1 MYMDLLDLFAEKYLE
16 SYDTEIVVNKIHKN
30 EDSFFHALEYASG
43 DSLQGPEKRTTCI
56 NLAREDVCMLEIDA
70 LGKIKL
76 LYDKKSDK
84 EFIRR
89 MMEEINEIRFS
100 IEHANEGVIS
110 ISSKYKEKVIF
121 ILKQDT
127 KAKPEFTVELF
138 STLKK
143 PEINKNNIIILIQ
156 NDKTFSAFKNS
167 HCKRV
172 YPNDMF
178 IHKLNSTIQKSLN
191 PAKTHEIR
199 FNEKQLINGI
209 FKYSCDLEIFDN
221 ELFHSLR
228 YIEPRQP
235 SIGSNTAISS
245 VTNEDEY
252 PLGRE
257 SARSRNSR
265 GSINSR
271 RSINSTRSRNS
282 RGSRSSRNSRRSP
295 KNISALRNRR
305 TSIGIINN
313 LGFMKSSAELSSA
326 ERKKSPPKAVQPPV
340 KVPAPKSV
348 PPILKKNKPLEGLSV
363 NLLQGFKPPVQP
375 AEQPRSKTVKRAP
388 TPHVPRKKNS
398 STQKNRPSSP
408 LGIKI

>member
-1 MYMDLLDLFAEKYLE
+1 MFAVNYLE
-16 SYDTEIVVNKIHKN
+16 SYDTDIVVNKIHKN

-43 DSLQGPEKRTTCI
+43 DSLQGEGPSTTCI
-56 NLAREDVCMLEIDA
+56 NLARDDVCMLEIDA
-70 LGKIKL
+70 LDKIKS
-76 LYDKKSDK
+76 LYNQGSDKKLIDK
-84 EFIRR
+84 
-89 MMEEINEIRFS
+89 MVKEINEIRFS

-172 YPNDMF
+172 YPNGMF
-178 IHKLNSTIQKSLN
+178 IHKLNSTIQKSLT
-191 PAKTHEIR
+191 PSKMHEIR
-199 FNEKQLINGI
+199 FNGKQLINGI

-221 ELFHSLR
+221 ELFHALR

-235 SIGSNTAISS
+235 SIDSNTAISNI
-245 VTNEDEY
+245 TNEHEY
-252 PLGRE
+252 PLGRG
-257 SARSRNSR
+257 SRGSRNSR

-271 RSINSTRSRNS
+271 GSRNS
-282 RGSRSSRNSRRSP
+282 RGSINSRGSRISRNSLSSTKNRSAR
-295 KNISALRNRR
+295 KNRISP
-305 TSIGIINN
+305 GINN
-313 LGFMKSSAELSSA
+313 LGFIKPSPEHSSA
-326 ERKKSPPKAVQPPV
+326 ERKKSPPKPVQPPV

-348 PPILKKNKPLEGLSV
+348 PILKKNKPLEGLSV
-363 NLLQGFKPPVQP
+363 NLLQGFKAPVQP
-375 AEQPRSKTVKRAP
+375 QEQPRSRTVKRAP
-388 TPHVPRKKNS
+388 TPHEPRKRTSSKN
-398 STQKNRPSSP
+398 KSP